1 MLKGGFQYFAD
12 VCDNLKRHAAAHYPE
27 AIQFNMDFIRLKSYE
42 GIFSASFF
50 LILFRS
56 DDRANEEVQVIGGD
70 NLEHLRGKQVI
81 VVEDIVDTGNTI
93 RKLMNVLAKYD
104 PKSVKGAFF
113 TKKNFQLRT
122 PPKSFTKSSILAIIA
137 EGFLRTPLYGVF
149 RNL

>member
-1 MLKGGFQYFAD
+1 MALCVLKGGFQYFAD

-42 GIFSASFF
+42 GTQIWLFFSIFV
-50 LILFRS
+50 

-93 RKLMNVLAKYD
+93 RKLMNVLAKFD
-104 PKSVKGAFF
+104 PKSVKGEFF
-113 TKKNFQLRT
+113 SNEKPLT
-122 PPKSFTKSSILAIIA
+122 LA
-137 EGFLRTPLYGVF
+137 GKVTY
-149 RNL
+149 